1 MGRTTSST
9 SRRKRKQSGADGHG
23 SAAEATLQAL
33 QEKRCV
39 SFLVHEAL
47 LGMIVQPFY
56 NSWDLKTIGVVW
68 VFDQRSA
75 GCPQR

>member
-9 SRRKRKQSGADGHG
+9 SRKRRKQNGGAGGHG

-39 SFLVHEAL
+39 CLSWCSNHEL
-47 LGMIVQPFY
+47 L
-56 NSWDLKTIGVVW
+56 SRLD
-68 VFDQRSA
+68 
-75 GCPQR
+75 